1 MRAAPR
7 KYYHRHYSL
16 EGVVGVGT
24 DMARS
29 SEKATKQQVS
39 RPKAPGSKRSGP
51 AARAAKPAGAGSANP
66 AKGKKRTD
74 GAAKTKKAARTALP
88 SKKPAIVKK
97 AAPALKA
104 PAPAKA
110 TTAVPAPKP
119 AVLKKPQAVPASK
132 AAVSKK
138 LPAAPQQ
145 PSAPPE
151 QRRKVVAAKP
161 LPPPPPPAVD
171 KQAEQAA
178 KAERQLELRQ
188 SEYYEKAVEYF
199 NTRKF
204 SRALP
209 LLEKAAEGP
218 NATLRH
224 RAHVYADICSRQ
236 ISNEK
241 VELKTADDHY
251 NYGVKLM
258 NDRRL
263 AEAEQHLQRALRL
276 APKAG
281 HVLYANAVLSALQ
294 GNAESAFGN
303 LKRAIEI
310 DPLNRVLALNDA
322 DLGSVLGHPPIAQL
336 LHQGGDS

>member
-1 MRAAPR
+1 M
-7 KYYHRHYSL
+7 
-16 EGVVGVGT
+16 ET

-29 SEKATKQQVS
+29 SEKATKPQIS
-39 RPKAPGSKRSGP
+39 RPKPPASKRSGP
-51 AARAAKPAGAGSANP
+51 TARSAKQGTARSTTP
-66 AKGKKRTD
+66 AKGKKPAD
-74 GAAKTKKAARTALP
+74 ASSKTKKAGAPLAG
-88 SKKPAIVKK
+88 KKPAATKKTAPKQQPKVASPAK
-97 AAPALKA
+97 AAPAQ
-104 PAPAKA
+104 
-110 TTAVPAPKP
+110 PAPKP
-119 AVLKKPQAVPASK
+119 GVSNKPQ
-132 AAVSKK
+132 
-138 LPAAPQQ
+138 AAPQQ
-145 PSAPPE
+145 PAAPPE
-151 QRRKVVAAKP
+151 QRRKPVMAKPAP
-161 LPPPPPPAVD
+161 LPPPPAID
-171 KQAEQAA
+171 KQAELAA
-178 KAERQLELRQ
+178 KAERQLEQRQ

-218 NATLRH
+218 NTTLRH
-224 RAHVYADICSRQ
+224 RAHVYADICRRQ

-241 VELKTADDHY
+241 VDLKTADDHY

-263 AEAEQHLQRALRL
+263 QEAEQHLQRALRL

-303 LKRAIEI
+303 LKKAIEI

-322 DLGSVLGHPPIAQL
+322 DLGSVMGHPPIAQL
-336 LHQGGDS
+336 LHQGGDN